1 VEILIEFRCGECGF
15 DNTTMS
21 NDAIVD
27 AIASFS
33 VDADALTDERPSPAV
48 WSSREYAW
56 HMRDAF
62 DFYAERI
69 ELVLS
74 TDRPQLEARDFTV
87 DPEPGPAPD
96 VDGIVTRLRAL
107 TPEQWQRVG
116 IASGGDAERDIRN
129 LASRLAH
136 ECVHHCLD
144 MARSR

>member
-1 VEILIEFRCGECGF
+1 VEILTVFRCDECGF
-15 DNTTMS
+15 DNATMS

-48 WSSREYAW
+48 WSPREYAW
-56 HMRDAF
+56 HMASVF
-62 DFYAERI
+62 AFYAERI

-87 DPEPGPAPD
+87 DPGPGPAPD
-96 VDGIVTRLRAL
+96 VDRVVTRLRAL
-107 TPEQWQRVG
+107 TSEQWQRVG

-136 ECVHHCLD
+136 ECVHHSLD
-144 MARSR
+144 MTRS